1 MNLAQRGSK
10 QSEGGSEV
18 FQGSRPMQR
27 WYQPCMQQLKPRKEA
42 FSGCGCETADVAH
55 APTIHEG
62 LVVFTVARGE
72 GRVGGSAVRSLPAL
86 RRRLRLLRGGDEF
99 DLVIDH
105 QHSSGGEVATHGEGI
120 SHGEASGLQAGGAA
134 ERSGA
139 GSITSTV
146 PAVRSQRTGRS
157 GLLECASRDGQPCT
171 DLVCPSFYAPP
182 SEKANTLPFLLWAHE
197 REPKRKVRDRT

>member
-1 MNLAQRGSK
+1 MLPPFTRGSSSSPLRVAK
-10 QSEGGSEV
+10 AEWGDPRCAR
-18 FQGSRPMQR
+18 FLPSR
-27 WYQPCMQQLKPRKEA
+27 
-42 FSGCGCETADVAH
+42 
-55 APTIHEG
+55 
-62 LVVFTVARGE
+62 
-72 GRVGGSAVRSLPAL
+72 
-86 RRRLRLLRGGDEF
+86 GDEF

-182 SEKANTLPFLLWAHE
+182 SPSFPSMGTRARAEEEGEGSHVGSRRWGS
-197 REPKRKVRDRT
+197 RGGDRTYAVVGGEAKKFYAPKGGLRCRLVGEKVWVRLL